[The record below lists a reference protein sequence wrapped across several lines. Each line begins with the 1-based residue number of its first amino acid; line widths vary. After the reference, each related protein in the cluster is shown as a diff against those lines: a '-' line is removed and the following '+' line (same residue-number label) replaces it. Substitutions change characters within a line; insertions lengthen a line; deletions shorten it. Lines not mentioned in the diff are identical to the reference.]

1 MNNLIILNIVIAKV
15 WGGGEQYVYDTAKT
29 MHKMGIKVYIAID
42 KRNTAMQERFSEVAE
57 VITFN
62 LYSMAGIFALNG
74 LSKFIKKNRI
84 NIINCHS
91 GHAMQ
96 LCLLLKFL
104 TNAKIVMFKHNAL
117 PAKHDFYHS
126 WQRKCTDAFICVSKL
141 VYDLQIQRLTE
152 KEKQKFH
159 LVYNGIDTE
168 KFNKYKNIEK
178 YKDKFVIGYAGRIA
192 EDKGIDILIK
202 AFAGLAKKYPNVYLQ
217 ISGNDENYL
226 KEIEQLIADNKL
238 TNRVEYLGCLK
249 DMESFYKKLNLFVLP
264 SVVKESF
271 GLVLCEAMY
280 CGVPVITTNSGA
292 QEEIVSNRV
301 DGIIIRPGDIDELQN
316 SIEEVYQNYNKY
328 LNMTEIAKIK
338 VQQKF
343 SIQSC
348 VDELIKTY
356 NAI

>member
-1 MNNLIILNIVIAKV
+1 M
-15 WGGGEQYVYDTAKT
+15 
-29 MHKMGIKVYIAID
+29 
-42 KRNTAMQERFSEVAE
+42 
-57 VITFN
+57 
-62 LYSMAGIFALNG
+62 
-74 LSKFIKKNRI
+74 
-84 NIINCHS
+84 
-91 GHAMQ
+91 
-96 LCLLLKFL
+96 
-104 TNAKIVMFKHNAL
+104 
-117 PAKHDFYHS
+117 
-126 WQRKCTDAFICVSKL
+126 
-141 VYDLQIQRLTE
+141 QIQRLTE